1 MSATQPKRRTA
12 GQPPPLDEDDLK
24 AQVAKAF
31 DRWPSAGAAVGV
43 VRAGSPTWLW
53 SCGAADITSGQPV
66 TEDTVF
72 RIGSLTKTITAIAVM
87 QLWERGLVGL
97 DAPANDYLRTF
108 RLVPGKPGFRP
119 ATIRHLLT
127 HTAGIGYVRRLSDVL
142 HPLAGSGDRARSLS
156 PLAGYYRNGLLV
168 EVEPGTKW
176 VYSNH
181 GFAALGQIVED
192 VTGQPLDNYLREHI
206 FGPLGMEHT
215 DLARSEHVRSRLATG
230 YVLRSRGLK
239 PVGDYEVPTP
249 GGGGVYSTSAD
260 MARYL
265 AALLNMEAHRSVLQP
280 DTVNSMFQPH
290 FRPDPRIPGMGL
302 AFEPSDEGGYH
313 TVRKGGTLSGFLS
326 ALTLA
331 PGQGI
336 GVVVLTNTGGL
347 DNRGVAE
354 PLATGLL
361 RRLLDL
367 PGQAIRTGIP
377 PRPDTWGQLC
387 GWYGPDPGP
396 VTNLFL
402 RALFGAGA
410 EVTVRHGHLTMTPL
424 TPVPAMRHG
433 MRLHPDDPDDPHV
446 FRTENPAYGIT
457 NRVVFSPG
465 DDGSAGRLFMDLFS
479 LRKRPEAR
487 NPRRWVTGL
496 AIAGAAA
503 LAARH
508 RRHTPA

>member
-1 MSATQPKRRTA
+1 M
-12 GQPPPLDEDDLK
+12 
-24 AQVAKAF
+24 
-31 DRWPSAGAAVGV
+31 
-43 VRAGSPTWLW
+43 VRGGCPAWLW
-53 SCGAADITSGQPV
+53 GCGVADVTSGEPV

-72 RIGSLTKTITAIAVM
+72 RIGSLTTTITAVAVM
-87 QLWERGLVGL
+87 QLWERDLVDL

-108 RLVPGKPGFRP
+108 RLVPAKPGFRP
-119 ATIRHLLT
+119 ATVRHLLT

-142 HPLAGSGDRARSLS
+142 RPLAGSGDRARSLM

-168 EVEPGTKW
+168 EVDPGTKW
-176 VYSNH
+176 V
-181 GFAALGQIVED
+181 
-192 VTGQPLDNYLREHI
+192 YLREHI

-215 DLARSEHVRSRLATG
+215 DLVRSERVRSGLASG
-230 YVLRSRGLK
+230 YVLRSGGLK
-239 PVGDYEVPTP
+239 RVGDYEVPTP
-249 GGGGVYSTSAD
+249 GGGGVYSTGAD

-265 AALLNMEAHRSVLQP
+265 AALLDMDAHRSVLKP
-280 DTVNSMFQPH
+280 ETARSMFQPH

-326 ALTLA
+326 AIALA
-331 PGQGI
+331 PDQGM

-347 DNRGVAE
+347 DNRGAAE

-367 PGQAIRTGIP
+367 PDQVIRTGIP
-377 PRPDTWGQLC
+377 PRPETWGQLC

-396 VTNLFL
+396 VTNMFF

-410 EVTVRHGHLTMTPL
+410 EISVHRGHLTMTPL

-433 MRLHPDDPDDPHV
+433 MRLHPDDPDDPPV
-446 FRTENPAYGIT
+446 FRSENPAYGMT
-457 NRVVFSPG
+457 NRVVFRPG
-465 DDGSAGRLFMDLFS
+465 SGNGRSTGQLFMDLFS

-503 LAARH
+503 LATRH
-508 RRHTPA
+508 RRNTPT